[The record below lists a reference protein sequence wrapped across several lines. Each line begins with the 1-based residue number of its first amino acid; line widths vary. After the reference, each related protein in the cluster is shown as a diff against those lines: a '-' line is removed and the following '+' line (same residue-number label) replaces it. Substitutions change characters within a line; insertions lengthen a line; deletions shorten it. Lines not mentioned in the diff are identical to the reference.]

1 MSKSRKNKGKA
12 YGEKQRR
19 KSKKDNMEQPQKQLV
34 RKAAWS
40 SDERFSIS
48 GDEFQALSNFAN
60 LVAPLVEMSNR
71 ILGQAEMDDK
81 LSFEYAYAD
90 GSEVESSVIEAYEK
104 ERLEKLTKKREEI
117 EKYMNLLRE
126 QTEKV
131 TREMAKIKEDSV
143 APPPEEEVVAPV

>member
-12 YGEKQRR
+12 YGEKQ
-19 KSKKDNMEQPQKQLV
+19 KKKNNINVNMEQPQKQLV

-40 SDERFSIS
+40 SEERFSIS

-71 ILGQAEMDDK
+71 VLGQAELDDK

-90 GSEVESSVIEAYEK
+90 GSEVEAPVIEAYEK

-117 EKYMNLLRE
+117 EKYMTLLRE

-131 TREMAKIKEDSV
+131 TREMAKIKEEIPDSQP
-143 APPPEEEVVAPV
+143 A